1 MNRPSKFGPPPQPR
15 LSFEPLRHWLMQRL
29 GHDAFNRLDVERK
42 FGVPAQTTL
51 NWERQGVPLFNAD
64 RLLIRLGAHPSEVW
78 GDEYWD
84 AA

>member
-1 MNRPSKFGPPPQPR
+1 
-15 LSFEPLRHWLMQRL
+15 MQRL